1 MKKKGLPVSDKFL
14 KTKVEITPEQLGN
27 AITNAAKKE
36 VMYAPKEIRDKL
48 AQMFLAYG
56 ATVMVELLYVELGMD
71 PTDEE
76 FKDKKEDAE
85 NEAD

>member
-1 MKKKGLPVSDKFL
+1 MKKNGSPISDKFL

-27 AITNAAKKE
+27 AIAHAAKKE
-36 VMYAPKEIRDKL
+36 VMHAPKEIRDKL
-48 AQMFLAYG
+48 GQMFLAYG
-56 ATVMVELLYVELGMD
+56 ASVMVELLYVELGMD